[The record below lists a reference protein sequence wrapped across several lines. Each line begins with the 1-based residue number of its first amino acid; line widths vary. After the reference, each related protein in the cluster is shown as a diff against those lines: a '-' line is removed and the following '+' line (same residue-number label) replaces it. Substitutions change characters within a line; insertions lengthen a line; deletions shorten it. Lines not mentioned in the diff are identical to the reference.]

1 MSSDNLSLRKCI
13 DTICSESIKEFS
25 GVATCI
31 LSYNWC
37 SSLNLFSF
45 SKPESEDEGND
56 ITLQEMSLDS
66 ALELDE
72 GHDDKRQTTGEQEKG
87 SILF

>member
-1 MSSDNLSLRKCI
+1 MCD
-13 DTICSESIKEFS
+13 EWIKRF
-25 GVATCI
+25 GVLQKWGYI

-37 SSLNLFSF
+37 SSLYLFLL
-45 SKPESEDEGND
+45 SKTESEDEGSD

-72 GHDDKRQTTGEQEKG
+72 GHDDKRQATGEQPKG
-87 SILF
+87 ST